1 MTDDTLAAR
10 IGANLRALRTERGL
24 SQRDLGQA
32 AGATGTAVGNWETGT
47 RQIGAEHLV
56 NLAAAL
62 GVAVTRLLGSD
73 GADPFA
79 EGYAAGWAAC
89 RARMNAATGPGAES
103 GAP

>member
-1 MTDDTLAAR
+1 MTDTLAKT
-10 IGANLRALRTERGL
+10 IGANILALRTERGL
-24 SQRDLGQA
+24 SQAALGRA
-32 AGATGTAVGNWETGT
+32 AGTTGGAVGYWEAAA

-89 RARMNAATGPGAES
+89 RARMNAATGAGADGGES
-103 GAP
+103 